1 MRLAPA
7 SGLVRIRSATI
18 RRVFVSYIG
27 MLTSESILRQLL
39 LSMSPSGSCQWVLS
53 NTSFSMHVFSII
65 YYLWC
70 TIARARAHTHTH
82 THMIIYLYISWLSSE
97 ELRISWKCRDQTM
110 FSASVL
116 NLSHVLSSSRSS
128 VCLYIFFLLF
138 LYVFPLKDARPV
150 RYFYLSCFLLTALST
165 YFHLLVLSC
174 HIIFPVLFCYKASAN
189 GGDFW
194 SSDL

>member
-1 MRLAPA
+1 VRLAPA

-70 TIARARAHTHTH
+70 TIGRARAHTHTH
-82 THMIIYLYISWLSSE
+82 THTWLF
-97 ELRISWKCRDQTM
+97 I
-110 FSASVL
+110 
-116 NLSHVLSSSRSS
+116 
-128 VCLYIFFLLF
+128 YIFPDNPQKNLG
-138 LYVFPLKDARPV
+138 YPESAAIRQCSRPAFWIYPMYCRLPEV
-150 RYFYLSCFLLTALST
+150 PFASTFFSCSFST
-165 YFHLLVLSC
+165 SSHLRMPDQCAISTCPVSC
-174 HIIFPVLFCYKASAN
+174 LQHYQHISTCLCCLAT
-189 GGDFW
+189 
-194 SSDL
+194 